1 MESSEGSYQEWP
13 GVSLAEA
20 AVLSFPRKAQQFP
33 AAQPQAAVL
42 GEERGLGGGGFWQL
56 LTGGNPTLP

>member
-33 AAQPQAAVL
+33 AAQPQAA
-42 GEERGLGGGGFWQL
+42 ERGLGVGGFWQL